1 MAVKD
6 KVTERT
12 ITFSIPQKCPLESK
26 LSCDKGKVSD
36 VEDEEALV
44 SSPKQMAVSNKV
56 YVSTSTLLKKRKLSK
71 PLWWL
76 RRSEGVKG

>member
-26 LSCDKGKVSD
+26 LSCDKGNVSD
-36 VEDEEALV
+36 V
-44 SSPKQMAVSNKV
+44 
-56 YVSTSTLLKKRKLSK
+56 
-71 PLWWL
+71 
-76 RRSEGVKG
+76 